1 MLASALARNPLAE
14 LSRAEQDLDW
24 LFGNLT
30 SEDPARADEL
40 STRSVPVSLWASQE
54 KVRAAVRAPGVDP
67 DSIDVSV
74 VDNRL
79 TIRGEL
85 PGSTDREDVR
95 WIRRERPSGTFAR
108 TIELPFAIDA
118 DNVEARFE
126 NGLLVIDLPRPERER
141 PRRIQ
146 IGRGNS

>member
-14 LSRAEQDLDW
+14 LSRADHDLDW
-24 LFGNLT
+24 LFADLARD
-30 SEDPARADEL
+30 EAARADEL

-54 KVRAAVRAPGVDP
+54 KLRAAVRVPGVDP

-85 PGSTDREDVR
+85 PGSTEREDAG
-95 WIRRERPSGTFAR
+95 WIRRERPSGSFAR
-108 TIELPFAIDA
+108 TIELPFRIDA
-118 DNVEARFE
+118 ENVQARFE
-126 NGLLVIDLPRPERER
+126 NGLLVIDLPRPEKER